1 MNKTKELEAYLFIK
15 GEPQLKKDIE
25 KILDCTDRELETYI
39 AELKEQ
45 YKDRGITIV
54 ESVTEISLTTA
65 PEVALFVEKIEK
77 EERGGELSKASLETL
92 SIVLYKDGVTRSEI
106 DYIRGVNSSFILR
119 NLYLRGLIA
128 KKDGSARS
136 PVYVPTVS
144 LLSFLGITHGSELPE
159 YDTFSQKITESV
171 ENTQQES
178 IQ

>member
-1 MNKTKELEAYLFIK
+1 MNKTQELEAYLFIK

-25 KILDCTDRELETYI
+25 KILDCTDQELDTYI
-39 AELKEQ
+39 NELKNQ
-45 YKDRGITIV
+45 YQNKGVTVV
-54 ESVTEISLTTA
+54 ESATEIALATA
-65 PEVALFVEKIEK
+65 PEVSLFVEKIEK

-92 SIVLYKDGVTRSEI
+92 SIVLYKNGVTRSEI

-128 KKDGSARS
+128 KKDGNSRS

-144 LLSFLGITHGSELPE
+144 LLSFLGITQSNELPE
-159 YDTFSQKITESV
+159 YDTFSQKLTESV
-171 ENTQQES
+171 ENTQQEA

>member
-25 KILDCTDRELETYI
+25 KILDCTDQELEAYI
-39 AELKEQ
+39 TELKSQ
-45 YKDRGITIV
+45 YSDRGITVV
-54 ESVTEISLTTA
+54 ESATEITLATTSD
-65 PEVALFVEKIEK
+65 VAVFIEKVEK

-128 KKDGSARS
+128 KKDNSSRS
-136 PVYVPTVS
+136 PVYIPTVS
-144 LLSFLGITHGSELPE
+144 LLSFLGITHNSELPE
-159 YDTFSQKITESV
+159 YETFNQKLTESV